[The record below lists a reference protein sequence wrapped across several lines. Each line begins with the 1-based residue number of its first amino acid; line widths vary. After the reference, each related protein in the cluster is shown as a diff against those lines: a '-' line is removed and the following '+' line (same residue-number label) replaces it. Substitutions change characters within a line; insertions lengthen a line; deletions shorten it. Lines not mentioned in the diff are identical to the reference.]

1 MAEVYA
7 NAMQAQAAYARLFEK
22 VEQGDPKSMESFI
35 KSGMVVK
42 FEMTEPQIDMW
53 VDGRRTP
60 VATMFGHQDLK
71 PNLALTM
78 TGETLHEILLGS
90 LPLGKAISSRRL
102 KVKGS
107 MFKAMRLEGLLH
119 AYQAYYPAIA
129 KEMLGT
135 NV

>member
-1 MAEVYA
+1 MAAVYTSA
-7 NAMQAQAAYARLFEK
+7 NQAKAVYTRLFDE

-35 KSGMVVK
+35 KSGMVVQ
-42 FEMTEPQIDMW
+42 FEMTDPQIDMW
-53 VDGRRTP
+53 VDGRTTP
-60 VATMFGHQDLK
+60 VATMFGEQDLK
-71 PNLALTM
+71 TNLKLTM

-90 LPLGKAISSRRL
+90 LPLSRAMSSRRL

-129 KEMLGT
+129 KEML
-135 NV
+135 